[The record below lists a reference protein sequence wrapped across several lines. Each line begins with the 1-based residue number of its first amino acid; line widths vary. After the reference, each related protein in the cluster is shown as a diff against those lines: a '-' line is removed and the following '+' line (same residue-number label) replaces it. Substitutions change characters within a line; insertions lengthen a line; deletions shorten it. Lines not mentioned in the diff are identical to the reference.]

1 MAGQGDQISRMGD
14 EEFESDHIS
23 RVGKI
28 LSWFSR
34 ILGRTGHCK
43 DVTEAQGRGLDE
55 KRAQRNLTE
64 I

>member
-28 LSWFSR
+28 LSKLIQQDS
-34 ILGRTGHCK
+34 C
-43 DVTEAQGRGLDE
+43 
-55 KRAQRNLTE
+55 
-64 I
+64 